1 MYIERILLK
10 NMDSNRQASLRIQD
24 EVEIDLIDV
33 LVRLLIQWRPILV
46 ISIICGVLV
55 FIISYQKDVSRYH
68 EELAEREELLS
79 AHEEE
84 ERERQEQLADAKKEL
99 QEAQKKQEQE
109 KERLEEEE
117 KNRTIDDL
125 KGDEIVSVE
134 EAIQK
139 QVRLNQIIESKNNS
153 IQYTLDPYNKRSLS
167 IRYYISDA
175 KDSDLAAIKDYYMTF
190 SCGESMRSAIA
201 ASYSDIQPKDLN
213 GMLTASTGYTDNYA
227 DNVDGFFSVSFNLL
241 DNMDSDK
248 TAQTINNV
256 LQKIQPT
263 VSSQIGSH
271 TLRKLFVDEQTYIDT
286 NLRDQQTSIDNDI
299 ASARNDLRSAIST
312 LSDVQFTF
320 FLQRTN
326 EENID
331 TDYTENDIGI
341 VNTVKESPENG
352 LDLSTTDIE
361 ENSAEN
367 DDDEEL
373 EDIVIPSYSLKN
385 LILGLFLGAFLFG
398 FIEIIKILL
407 NSAIYTADGF
417 SDISGIRT
425 FGEIR
430 QYPYTKKWQKF
441 WYDKKLYHRIRKK
454 YLFNDAHQKEIS
466 DLMTAYLQHSD
477 ISDFYFVSLTQQTE
491 FEHAFYSQ
499 LTASLKSVQN
509 QIEQIDLSSMDP
521 SQIENTFF
529 QTHYVFLLLSL
540 GRSKYKDISAFFEIC
555 NQHQVQIC
563 GTIFTEG

>member
-1 MYIERILLK
+1 
-10 NMDSNRQASLRIQD
+10 
-24 EVEIDLIDV
+24 
-33 LVRLLIQWRPILV
+33 
-46 ISIICGVLV
+46 
-55 FIISYQKDVSRYH
+55 
-68 EELAEREELLS
+68 
-79 AHEEE
+79 
-84 ERERQEQLADAKKEL
+84 
-99 QEAQKKQEQE
+99 
-109 KERLEEEE
+109 
-117 KNRTIDDL
+117 
-125 KGDEIVSVE
+125 
-134 EAIQK
+134 
-139 QVRLNQIIESKNNS
+139 
-153 IQYTLDPYNKRSLS
+153 
-167 IRYYISDA
+167 
-175 KDSDLAAIKDYYMTF
+175 
-190 SCGESMRSAIA
+190 MR
-201 ASYSDIQPKDLN
+201 K
-213 GMLTASTGYTDNYA
+213 
-227 DNVDGFFSVSFNLL
+227 V
-241 DNMDSDK
+241 
-248 TAQTINNV
+248 
-256 LQKIQPT
+256 
-263 VSSQIGSH
+263 
-271 TLRKLFVDEQTYIDT
+271 FVDEQTYIDT

-312 LSDVQFTF
+312 LSDVQFSF

-341 VNTVKESPENG
+341 VNTVKETPENG

-367 DDDEEL
+367 DEDEEL
-373 EDIVIPSYSLKN
+373 EDIVIPSYSVKN
-385 LILGLFLGAFLFG
+385 LILGLLLGVFLFG

-407 NSAIYTADGF
+407 NPAIYTADGF

-529 QTHYVFLLLSL
+529 QTHYVFLLLSI

>member
-1 MYIERILLK
+1 
-10 NMDSNRQASLRIQD
+10 MDSNRQASLRIQD
-24 EVEIDLIDV
+24 EAEIDLIDV
-33 LVRLLIQWRPILV
+33 FIRLLIQWRPIMV

-55 FIISYQKDVSRYH
+55 FIISYQKDISRYH
-68 EELAEREELLS
+68 EELAEREEILS

-175 KDSDLAAIKDYYMTF
+175 KNSDLASIKDYYMTF

-271 TLRKLFVDEQTYIDT
+271 TLRKVFVDEQTYIDT

-312 LSDVQFTF
+312 LSDVQFSF

-341 VNTVKESPENG
+341 VNTVKETPENG

-367 DDDEEL
+367 DEDEEL
-373 EDIVIPSYSLKN
+373 EDIVIPSYSVKN
-385 LILGLFLGAFLFG
+385 LILGLLLGVFLFG

-407 NSAIYTADGF
+407 NPAIYTADGF

-529 QTHYVFLLLSL
+529 QTHYVFLLLSI

>member
-190 SCGESMRSAIA
+190 SCGKSMRSAIA

-263 VSSQIGSH
+263 VSAQIGSH
-271 TLRKLFVDEQTYIDT
+271 ALRKLFVDEQTYIDT

-341 VNTVKESPENG
+341 VNTVKETPENS

-367 DDDEEL
+367 DEDEEL
-373 EDIVIPSYSLKN
+373 EDIVIPSYSVKN
-385 LILGLFLGAFLFG
+385 LILGLLLGIFLFG

-430 QYPYTKKWQKF
+430 QYPYTKNWQKF
-441 WYDKKLYHRIRKK
+441 WYDKKLYQRIRKK
-454 YLFNDAHQKEIS
+454 YLFNDAHQKEI
-466 DLMTAYLQHSD
+466 
-477 ISDFYFVSLTQQTE
+477 
-491 FEHAFYSQ
+491 
-499 LTASLKSVQN
+499 
-509 QIEQIDLSSMDP
+509 
-521 SQIENTFF
+521 
-529 QTHYVFLLLSL
+529 
-540 GRSKYKDISAFFEIC
+540 
-555 NQHQVQIC
+555 
-563 GTIFTEG
+563 